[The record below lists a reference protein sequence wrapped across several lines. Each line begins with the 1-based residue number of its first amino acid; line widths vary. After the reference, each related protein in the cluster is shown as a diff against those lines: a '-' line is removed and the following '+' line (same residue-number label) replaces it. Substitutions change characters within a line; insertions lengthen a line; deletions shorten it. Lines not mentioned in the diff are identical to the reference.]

1 MHQKG
6 QNGINLDLF
15 ITESTLVRLILAFN
29 LVVALERNILNDELI
44 IINKNDKEDE
54 NICVCL

>member
-1 MHQKG
+1 MH

-29 LVVALERNILNDELI
+29 LVVAFERNILKDELL

-54 NICVCL
+54 NIFVCL